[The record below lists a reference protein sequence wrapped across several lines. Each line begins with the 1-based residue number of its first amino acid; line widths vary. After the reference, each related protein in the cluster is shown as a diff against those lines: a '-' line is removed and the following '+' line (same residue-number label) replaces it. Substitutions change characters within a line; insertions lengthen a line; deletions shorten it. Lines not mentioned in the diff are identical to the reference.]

1 VSALPASAR
10 ARLHLEIADVL
21 AERHAGGEAGA
32 GDVARHLRAAGA
44 LAGAERLADWELA
57 AAHEATAALAHA
69 DAAAHYA
76 AALAARPGLPETRAG
91 RAAARAR
98 PRARPRGRRAP
109 ARAAFAEAAE
119 LAGAL
124 RDPGSARRAALGHGG
139 TAVVIAAADPTP
151 VRLLEEALA
160 ARAGREEATSARL
173 LARLSVEL
181 YYADRERAPAL
192 SALAVERARRVADP
206 APLAAALNARRV
218 ALWSPH
224 HADERLAAASE
235 MITAAEAA
243 GDREAQLQG
252 RNWRVVDLL
261 ELGRVQ
267 AAAREIDA
275 YEALADAVALP
286 HFRWYV
292 PLWRGTLALLAGRWA
307 TARDLGE
314 QAFELARQA
323 DDPNGPLFVGIQRH
337 SGFYAQR
344 RIGELDRERIVRG
357 GATSPVAADW
367 LVNVALIDAENGA
380 IDDARRLV
388 AELARDGCSA
398 LAMDANWHSACVLAE
413 AAVVV
418 GDHEAGAA
426 LYDLI
431 EPHAR
436 LFPVIARAVACLGS
450 AELHVGRLAGL
461 LGRHDEA
468 LVRLRR
474 ALAENDRAGA
484 GPHAAVALLRL
495 GETLAQSGE
504 PGPARDALQQAAR
517 RAEAL
522 AMPAL
527 VADAEQLLDATA
539 A

>member
-1 VSALPASAR
+1 
-10 ARLHLEIADVL
+10 
-21 AERHAGGEAGA
+21 
-32 GDVARHLRAAGA
+32 
-44 LAGAERLADWELA
+44 
-57 AAHEATAALAHA
+57 
-69 DAAAHYA
+69 
-76 AALAARPGLPETRAG
+76 
-91 RAAARAR
+91 
-98 PRARPRGRRAP
+98 
-109 ARAAFAEAAE
+109 
-119 LAGAL
+119 
-124 RDPGSARRAALGHGG
+124 
-139 TAVVIAAADPTP
+139 
-151 VRLLEEALA
+151 
-160 ARAGREEATSARL
+160 
-173 LARLSVEL
+173 
-181 YYADRERAPAL
+181 
-192 SALAVERARRVADP
+192 
-206 APLAAALNARRV
+206 
-218 ALWSPH
+218 
-224 HADERLAAASE
+224 
-235 MITAAEAA
+235 M
-243 GDREAQLQG
+243 
-252 RNWRVVDLL
+252 VDLL

-323 DDPNGPLFVGIQRH
+323 DDPNGPLFVGIQRY
-337 SGFYAQR
+337 SGLYAQR

-380 IDDARRLV
+380 IDDACRLV

-398 LAMDANWHSACVLAE
+398 LAMDANWHSACVLSE

-484 GPHAAVALLRL
+484 GPHAAVTLLRL